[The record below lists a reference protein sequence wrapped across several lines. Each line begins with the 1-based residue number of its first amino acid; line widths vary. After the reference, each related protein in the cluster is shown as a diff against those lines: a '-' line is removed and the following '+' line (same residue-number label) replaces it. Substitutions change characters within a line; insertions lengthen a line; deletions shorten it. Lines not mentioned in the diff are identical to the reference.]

1 MFITTLKRKLSIK
14 KTLRNIKL
22 YILSGHQL
30 SFNFFFNDMKFSDKR
45 IEIETTVILS
55 EVTQTLGDKYG
66 MYSIISGY

>member
-1 MFITTLKRKLSIK
+1 ME
-14 KTLRNIKL
+14 
-22 YILSGHQL
+22 L